1 MIFNDRLFCQFD
13 FNAFTLT
20 AGYFVRLYTVCF
32 WCLYFFCTDVDVER
46 SLTNRA
52 NVFISEDYGIMG
64 GNFPPL
70 ELMALYTAAAM
81 HDFDHPGRTNAFLVA
96 TNAKEV
102 NLVNSSQCLV
112 CYLLLL
118 LIQSRQYHITY
129 NESYAEMTVV
139 TWVVLS
145 FVKL

>member
-102 NLVNSSQCLV
+102 NLVNSSQCL
-112 CYLLLL
+112 CG
-118 LIQSRQYHITY
+118 
-129 NESYAEMTVV
+129 
-139 TWVVLS
+139 TW
-145 FVKL
+145 FYCFYKAGNKI

>member
-102 NLVNSSQCLV
+102 NLVNSSVFGVVPASTAFTKQA
-112 CYLLLL
+112 
-118 LIQSRQYHITY
+118 IRY

-145 FVKL
+145 SIQL

>member
-13 FNAFTLT
+13 FNAYTLT
-20 AGYFVRLYTVCF
+20 AGYFVRFYTVCF

-102 NLVNSSQCLV
+102 NLVNSSVFGVVPASTAFTKQA
-112 CYLLLL
+112 
-118 LIQSRQYHITY
+118 IRY

-145 FVKL
+145 SIQL